1 MEGKYII
8 VELIPTASNPEYGDI
23 IQLSA
28 LKIEN
33 LQIVD
38 RFDYRLKE
46 EYIPLQDLVRMISY
60 DKDKFIYKETTTE
73 ILEEF
78 DKWSEDIPILILN
91 NQYTLKYLKE
101 INNIKK
107 DISTYLDIPY
117 HDDIIE
123 TIMEKYEIEP
133 SNYIVDILYEAL
145 IYKSNENK

>member
-8 VELIPTASNPEYGDI
+8 VELSPTASNPEYGDI

-33 LQIVD
+33 LQLVD